1 MNFENRLPGILG
13 CLHLCRIR
21 LIGSRSC
28 LGTHVSQPSSSRLLA
43 QVRSSPLVALQ
54 ESNNPGPVHKM
65 DVLQARFLQRCEK
78 PCPPSLVAKRGRQ
91 ERRGKICKMTPPL
104 GQPAAFVCSH
114 YALPIHRAKCDKPIR
129 WFTAPSEENSFQISL
144 PPSLPSSLPLLCQLR
159 HGRINNTSHRPLSIH
174 PKHQKIPKCG

>member
-13 CLHLCRIR
+13 CLHICRIR

-54 ESNNPGPVHKM
+54 ESNNPGPVHKI
-65 DVLQARFLQRCEK
+65 DVLQARFLQRCAK
-78 PCPPSLVAKRGRQ
+78 PSPPSLVAKRGRQ

-114 YALPIHRAKCDKPIR
+114 YALPIHRAKCDKRVRLTMRGSSKRVVRSLRGAGPYAHEIR
-129 WFTAPSEENSFQISL
+129 WPESERCRL
-144 PPSLPSSLPLLCQLR
+144 
-159 HGRINNTSHRPLSIH
+159 
-174 PKHQKIPKCG
+174 